1 MTTAAGAAGV
11 ARAMIA
17 AAEPMPQ
24 IWRHVILQTI
34 DEYESQRRLHLN
46 DPYNP
51 NDRDDRDR
59 DDRAGGAD
67 RVDGAHRPDGA
78 AAMFADEP
86 PLTGD
91 DRVDAALAALAEHLA
106 RRDGWPVPDWT
117 GQERRSTLDW
127 WFVDDLTAL
136 QAFAL
141 RESPLSFRKR
151 GVFIGDGGLHRV

>member
-1 MTTAAGAAGV
+1 MSTVIDAARTAT
-11 ARAMIA
+11 AMLA
-17 AAEPMPQ
+17 AAEPLPQ

-34 DEYESQRRLHLN
+34 DDYESENRFH
-46 DPYNP
+46 
-51 NDRDDRDR
+51 
-59 DDRAGGAD
+59 GIE
-67 RVDGAHRPDGA
+67 A
-78 AAMFADEP
+78 AAAVFADEP

-106 RRDGWPVPDWT
+106 RRDGWAVPHWAL
-117 GQERRSTLDW
+117 QEERSTLDW
-127 WFVDDLTAL
+127 WFVDDLPAL

>member
-1 MTTAAGAAGV
+1 VRTAADAART
-11 ARAMIA
+11 AQAMITA
-17 AAEPMPQ
+17 SEPLPQ

-34 DEYESQRRLHLN
+34 DEYDSARRHQ
-46 DPYNP
+46 
-51 NDRDDRDR
+51 
-59 DDRAGGAD
+59 GS
-67 RVDGAHRPDGA
+67 A
-78 AAMFADEP
+78 AAAALFDEEP

-106 RRDGWPVPDWT
+106 RRDGWQVPTWAL
-117 GQERRSTLDW
+117 QEQRSTLDW
-127 WFVDDLTAL
+127 WFIDDLPAL